1 MKAPSEYKYYDQ
13 LIVPLY
19 SSNLLK
25 KFPLGSIKDIMI
37 ICLYKEQKFRL
48 DKILNGRQRRKKYNV
63 LTGKEAPIVIVMTT
77 RTEKASDFFC
87 CMNRCNVAVS
97 RQQKALIIL
106 GKASLLTNYP
116 CNVAVSRQQKA
127 LIVLGKA
134 PLLTTNKPWSTV
146 VNGDDFTTVKAR
158 DIN

>member
-19 SSNLLK
+19 SN
-25 KFPLGSIKDIMI
+25 SI
-37 ICLYKEQKFRL
+37 
-48 DKILNGRQRRKKYNV
+48 KILNGRQRRKKYNV